1 MKNRIIILILCIIT
15 ISNFYGCTHNLKDKT
30 EKADCYKMKS
40 GDWNAKYTN
49 LENVNI
55 EFFTSNLT
63 YTSQYSDK
71 LAISVEENGN
81 SDNVYY
87 IKVID
92 CDSSVIKLDG
102 DIELEKGDKISI
114 THAEV
119 DQDSLD
125 EFPSPPILY
134 VSKDNIKLVEK
145 KETTSKLNNDANNTQ
160 SSKSS
165 YKARFGTFIEGNIS
179 QNILVVKFKIQ
190 SSTSNKATIHQ
201 NGYNIEDMIL
211 NQGADKYNEIQYWA
225 VADMEDG
232 SESKVI
238 SFTVDKDLITKIKN
252 QQVVGN
258 QIVDCAKDVWIL
270 PSLKQ

>member
-1 MKNRIIILILCIIT
+1 MKNKIIVLILSIIA
-15 ISNFYGCTHNLKDKT
+15 IINFCACTHTLKDKT
-30 EKADCYKMKS
+30 EQANCYKMKS
-40 GDWNAKYTN
+40 GSWNAKYTK
-49 LENVNI
+49 LDNVKI

-63 YTSQYSDK
+63 STSQYGDK
-71 LAISVEENGN
+71 LAISVEEDGK

-87 IKVID
+87 VKVID
-92 CDSSVIKLDG
+92 CDSSNIKLDG

-125 EFPSPPILY
+125 KFPSPPVLY

-145 KETTSKLNNDANNTQ
+145 KEETSKLNNDANNTK
-160 SSKSS
+160 SSNSS
-165 YKARFGTFIEGNIS
+165 YKARFGTFIEGNIN

-190 SSTSNKATIHQ
+190 PSTSNKTTIHQ

-211 NQGADKYNEIQYWA
+211 NQGADQYDEIQYWA